1 MAERVFKVAIRS
13 TLADGTEVLV
23 TPHFGC
29 ETDGSTADDI
39 LESVMD
45 VISSPYLDL
54 LPATAMLVDWTAT
67 QVQLDSTPLPTPE
80 LAYFADGSSGTRSI
94 TGDGVSP
101 GITARGITRTGVAG
115 RRARGAIWLPPVLD
129 VVELATPS
137 AFVTTSGHYFDK
149 CGTFMGDYV
158 TGTYDA
164 GVQPV
169 VYSRTAA
176 LADAA
181 NVWFHIT
188 GYTLPNR
195 QHFIRSRQYPAP

>member
-1 MAERVFKVAIRS
+1 MAERVYKCAIRC
-13 TLADGTEVLV
+13 TLGDGTEVLM

-29 ETDGSTADDI
+29 ETDGSSADDI
-39 LESVMD
+39 LESIQD
-45 VISSPYLDL
+45 VISAAVVAV
-54 LPATAMLVDWTAT
+54 LPSTAILTDWTLT

-80 LAYFADGSSGTRSI
+80 LAYAPDGTAGSRSI

-137 AFVTTSGHYFDK
+137 AFVTTSGHYFSK
-149 CGTFMGDYV
+149 CTDFMDAYV
-158 TGTYDA
+158 GGTYDA

-176 LADAA
+176 LANAT

-195 QHFIRSRQYPAP
+195 QHFLRSRQFPAP